1 MERLKI
7 DGAGCYDV
15 IGNASLS
22 LVFPTHFANKG
33 LFLYNQRKIVC
44 VILRNNMSEA
54 TLNMLNLYTS
64 QKYQSY

>member
-15 IGNASLS
+15 IGNDSLS

-33 LFLYNQRKIVC
+33 LFLYNQRKILC

>member
-15 IGNASLS
+15 IGKVSLS